1 MWIDEIGRRL
11 RKILNPNVR
20 RAVGVAANCALVF
33 TMLGASAAI
42 PGSGSHGRPMP
53 GTSFVS
59 SPNFSP
65 RPIDAI
71 VDCIVVHATVIDT
84 LQGTVDR
91 FLDLGPAVSA
101 QYVVDRDGT
110 TVQMVRDEDKAW
122 HAGVSELDGIKGV
135 NDFSIGIEMVN
146 RNDGS
151 DPYPDAQYEAVA
163 RIIKRVRKSNIVPD
177 NRIVSHEFIAR
188 PMGRKNDPK
197 GFDFDKLK
205 RLATELP

>member
-1 MWIDEIGRRL
+1 
-11 RKILNPNVR
+11 
-20 RAVGVAANCALVF
+20 
-33 TMLGASAAI
+33 
-42 PGSGSHGRPMP
+42 MP

-59 SPNFSP
+59 SPNYSP

-101 QYVVDRDGT
+101 HYVVDRDGT
-110 TVQMVRDEDKAW
+110 TVQMVRDDDKAW
-122 HAGVSELDGIKGV
+122 HAGVSELEGVKGV

-146 RNDGS
+146 RNDGV
-151 DPYPDAQYEAVA
+151 DPYPEAQYEAVA
-163 RIIKRVRKSNIVPD
+163 RIIKSVRKNTIVPD
-177 NRIVSHEFIAR
+177 SRIVSHQFIAR

-205 RLATELP
+205 RLASELP